1 MEKFLS
7 TLLAIT
13 LVVSFSLNVYLLGE
27 SKNEFTH
34 KTTVLELEKKKNDSN
49 DFAERIALQDSINNA
64 ILSWLQDGKSK

>member
-1 MEKFLS
+1 MEKILS

-27 SKNEFTH
+27 SKKEITH